1 MRRCARC
8 HLDYTGEVDHCAL
21 CGSTLTGQTTPSPFP
36 VAIWHRL
43 SRTMHRALG
52 ALIVVVIA
60 AAAIA
65 AAAFGLPALLIAL
78 GIGIVLLVIA
88 KLLLTQGP
96 LSVKLSKYFSLR

>member
-21 CGSTLTGQTTPSPFP
+21 CGSTLTGQVTPSPFP

-43 SRTMHRALG
+43 SRTVHRALG

-96 LSVKLSKYFSLR
+96 LSVKLGKYFSLR